1 MAKTK
6 LFTQA
11 RATATATAIVN
22 LGIVPPLFSA
32 CPRFYGNLIG
42 WQFLC
47 KLLQV
52 CLLSRRLI

>member
-22 LGIVPPLFSA
+22 LGIVPPPFFGL
-32 CPRFYGNLIG
+32 PPVL
-42 WQFLC
+42 WQFDWLAVS
-47 KLLQV
+47 L
-52 CLLSRRLI
+52 